1 MKLQTASEKYPAEA
15 SQAKGTCTYMI
26 RTVSPCCQSSGAK
39 NSPQMRLTAVRMRP
53 GQYSHGRTF
62 PDSRRNWPGL
72 AKRCSTCPVRG
83 EAAGE
88 RASTCVSYLIS
99 RVGESIGTA
108 IEQVTP
114 WMTRSHCPGPGIASV
129 WRLDERLLV
138 GEIGTRCVFMG
149 SAGREWC
156 RALDRGTESYG

>member
-1 MKLQTASEKYPAEA
+1 
-15 SQAKGTCTYMI
+15 MI
-26 RTVSPCCQSSGAK
+26 RTVSPCCQSSGEK
-39 NSPQMRLTAVRMRP
+39 NSPQIRLTAVRIRP

-72 AKRCSTCPVRG
+72 AKRCSTGPGRG

-99 RVGESIGTA
+99 RVGESIGA
-108 IEQVTP
+108 IIEQAAP
-114 WMTRSHCPGPGIASV
+114 RMTRSYCPDLAIASF

-138 GEIGTRCVFMG
+138 GKIGT
-149 SAGREWC
+149 
-156 RALDRGTESYG
+156 